1 MTIRDDILANGD
13 LKRIRVKAW
22 GHEFW
27 LREMTALEAEK
38 LRTTSG
44 KGGELMQMAHMVAL
58 TAEDKA
64 GNRLFK
70 DADANALGRKSFRSL
85 RDVFQEAIKLNGLA
99 EDLDDLEGNS
109 PATRRRGSG

>member
-38 LRTTSG
+38 LRTTSS